1 MNKTKILI
9 VEDELLI
16 AKNLANKLKKLDY
29 DVIEIVA
36 YGQAAI
42 EFVSSNKPDLIL
54 MDIAIKGKID
64 GIETASTIRKN
75 HDIPI
80 IYLTAYADDN
90 TLERASKT
98 GSYGYIMKP
107 FKEREL
113 HATIKMA
120 LNKHQEQSILKE
132 SLSYYC
138 SERQAI
144 YYDSLTNLPNQ
155 LLLRNLFES
164 LLSEENN
171 WLFSESEEPTEPLQ
185 ANQKTLGVF
194 YLDLD
199 RFLRVRECLDNK
211 QENYLIQ
218 SVAKRLTEC
227 TQAFCSEGTLVR
239 LEQSQF
245 AVLLPNIKERQ
256 AAVNFAQRLLQQINQ
271 PFLLQEKELFLTASI
286 GISFYPLDNV
296 EVEELL
302 KQAKQAMIYAQQQGG
317 NQYNFYTIAFKLM
330 SSTLVNDLSLET
342 DLHYALK
349 RQELELFYQPQI
361 NLRTGQIVSV
371 EALIRWNHPA
381 LGLMTPDKFIPLA
394 EQNGLIEPI
403 GKWVIQ
409 QACEQNKFWHQAGF
423 DYLKIAIN
431 LSGLQVKQKD
441 LINQLSHCL
450 LQSDLAPQ
458 FLELELTE
466 QILVNNVKAN
476 IEQLNLIKNLGIKI
490 AIDDFGTGY
499 SSLAYLQQFPLDI
512 LKIDRCFVSNIDKN
526 TKNAVITKAIIQ
538 MAHQLGFKVIG
549 EGVETEAELEFLVE
563 HQCDEVQG
571 YLFSVPLPAD
581 ELTKLIAQGKSFPVP
596 SSPLKLP

>member
-1 MNKTKILI
+1 MNKYTN
-9 VEDELLI
+9 I
-16 AKNLANKLKKLDY
+16 AD
-29 DVIEIVA
+29 
-36 YGQAAI
+36 
-42 EFVSSNKPDLIL
+42 
-54 MDIAIKGKID
+54 
-64 GIETASTIRKN
+64 
-75 HDIPI
+75 
-80 IYLTAYADDN
+80 
-90 TLERASKT
+90 
-98 GSYGYIMKP
+98 
-107 FKEREL
+107 
-113 HATIKMA
+113 
-120 LNKHQEQSILKE
+120 
-132 SLSYYC
+132 
-138 SERQAI
+138 
-144 YYDSLTNLPNQ
+144 YYDSFTNLPNQ
-155 LLLRNLFES
+155 LLLRNLFKS

-171 WLFSESEEPTEPLQ
+171 WLFSESVEPTELLQ
-185 ANQKTLGVF
+185 ANQKTLAVF

-256 AAVNFAQRLLQQINQ
+256 AAVNFAQRLLQQIN
-271 PFLLQEKELFLTASI
+271 
-286 GISFYPLDNV
+286 
-296 EVEELL
+296 
-302 KQAKQAMIYAQQQGG
+302 
-317 NQYNFYTIAFKLM
+317 
-330 SSTLVNDLSLET
+330 
-342 DLHYALK
+342 
-349 RQELELFYQPQI
+349 
-361 NLRTGQIVSV
+361 LRTGQIVSV
-371 EALIRWNHPA
+371 EALIRWNHPD

-431 LSGLQVKQKD
+431 LSGIQVKQKD

-581 ELTKLIAQGKSFPVP
+581 ELTKLIAQGKSFPVA